1 MFTPCGI
8 FRRGALRLGVERQ
21 GDMSPARPGKA
32 PCGIVRVLSL
42 HVHVCF
48 CVGVLMLCC
57 YMCAQAY
64 MFFHVHA
71 HTWVHTY
78 GNVYAI
84 TCVLVNVGGCE
95 WAVKC
100 MLE

>member
-42 HVHVCF
+42 HVHMCVFLCGGTHAVLPHVCSSIH
-48 CVGVLMLCC
+48 VLPCARS
-57 YMCAQAY
+57 YMGS
-64 MFFHVHA
+64 HI
-71 HTWVHTY
+71 W
-78 GNVYAI
+78 
-84 TCVLVNVGGCE
+84 
-95 WAVKC
+95 
-100 MLE
+100 